1 MISDLKIYIIYM
13 VNSIIAYLRLKAFI
27 GSIKPKLSLKY
38 ILLLIP
44 KENIE
49 LSSKRTVLKMRHIDY
64 TIAF

>member
-1 MISDLKIYIIYM
+1 M